1 MEEVNRLAV
10 VLDNYNL
17 PLPIGTL
24 VKISYDT
31 MTLTPLNDEN
41 VTLDFDLSNV
51 LVLNN

>member
-1 MEEVNRLAV
+1 MEGVNRLAV

-24 VKISYDT
+24 VKINYDT

>member
-31 MTLTPLNDEN
+31 MTLTPLQNDNLTFE
-41 VTLDFDLSNV
+41 FELSNV